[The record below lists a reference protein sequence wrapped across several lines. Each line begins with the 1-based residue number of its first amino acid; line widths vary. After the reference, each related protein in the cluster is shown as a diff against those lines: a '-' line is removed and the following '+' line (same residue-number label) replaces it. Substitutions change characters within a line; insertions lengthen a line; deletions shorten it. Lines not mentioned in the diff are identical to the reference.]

1 MSLPSSEPNVTDSV
15 EPSAS
20 PRALRSRRRGRIPI
34 LLMATVVVVVTGGI
48 AAVMVYAVPED
59 PEPVGQQS
67 TPAPAQRRVVTP
79 QTLVG
84 REKRLDRGHQQFN
97 ELLIVGMKQ
106 RMPNLTGVI
115 SGHYGSREKANLVAV
130 GAAAGAVD
138 APAAKLDEMFTL
150 AFKVNGI
157 QPVDPGPL
165 GGVAKCGVAESNGIS
180 VVVYGWAHTGSLGLV
195 YFYDRTSATSAEF
208 VDIRNEIEQAV

>member
-1 MSLPSSEPNVTDSV
+1 MSSPSSEPNVTDSV

-20 PRALRSRRRGRIPI
+20 PRASRSRRWGRI
-34 LLMATVVVVVTGGI
+34 LLVAAVVVVVAGGI
-48 AAVMVYAVPED
+48 ASVMVYASPED
-59 PEPVGQQS
+59 SERVGQQS
-67 TPAPAQRRVVTP
+67 TPSPAQAERRVVTP

-84 REKRLDRGHQQFN
+84 REKSFDRGHRQFD

-106 RMPNLTGVI
+106 RLPKLTGVV

-130 GAAAGAVD
+130 GAAAGTVDSPAV
-138 APAAKLDEMFTL
+138 KLDEMFTL
-150 AFKVNGI
+150 AFKVTGI

-180 VVVYGWAHTGSLGLV
+180 VVVCGWAHPGSLGLV
-195 YFYDRTSATSAEF
+195 YFYDRTSATSAEL
-208 VDIRNEIEQAV
+208 VDIRNEVEQAA